1 MDLWVGENPHVS
13 KGRRTKRILV
23 TSPDCGSISR
33 KKKKKKSCSDVLEA
47 AESRSSSRMWEAGEK
62 DGLQENQASQ
72 ENAVMPSRPTQK
84 QTLKMA
90 HQTQT

>member
-1 MDLWVGENPHVS
+1 MCRKEGEQKEFWLLLLTVV
-13 KGRRTKRILV
+13 L
-23 TSPDCGSISR
+23 SPG